1 MTADSDHKVP
11 VVGQRNA
18 PNGLVGASP
27 RSRSSEV
34 PRVPRRYGQWAA
46 AVLFVLVAV
55 LVAGWLWQQRS
66 DRQEVLAVVHAVPA
80 GSVIT
85 SDDLKVI
92 EVAGLDDSI
101 AASDVNDVAGSTAAV
116 GLVAGQV
123 LTPDVV
129 AANPVPGKGER
140 VVGLDLDATRAPV
153 GLQAGDVVMV
163 LAVPPAGDASAP
175 DDLESPT
182 VLAEAATVLSADHI
196 EGAGTRLTLVVAQDV
211 AARVASFGAAGRVAL
226 VQTPL
231 GGDN

>member
-1 MTADSDHKVP
+1 MTTDSDHKVP
-11 VVGQRNA
+11 VAGQRNA
-18 PNGLVGASP
+18 PNGLVGASS
-27 RSRSSEV
+27 RSRSSEL

-55 LVAGWLWQQRS
+55 LAAGWLWQQKS

-80 GSVIT
+80 GSVIAR
-85 SDDLKVI
+85 DDLKVI
-92 EVAGLDDSI
+92 EVAGLEDSI

-123 LTPDVV
+123 LTPGVV
-129 AANPVPGKGER
+129 AASPVPGKGER
-140 VVGLDLDATRAPV
+140 VVGLDLDATRAPA

-163 LAVPPAGDASAP
+163 LAVPPAGDSSAP
-175 DDLESPT
+175 AELESPT
-182 VLAEAATVLSADHI
+182 VLAEAATVLSADRI